1 MNQFVVQDSVF
12 VWGEDGGQPRGGVK
26 IADGREDDDNYYN
39 YIFEQHLQLFF
50 KDGTFSILSS
60 TAIK

>member
-1 MNQFVVQDSVF
+1 MNQFPPVVQDSVF

-26 IADGREDDDNYYN
+26 IADGREDDDDNYYN

-50 KDGTFSILSS
+50 KNGTF
-60 TAIK
+60 

>member
-1 MNQFVVQDSVF
+1 MNQFPPVVQDSVF

-26 IADGREDDDNYYN
+26 IADGMEDYYN

-50 KDGTFSILSS
+50 KNGTF
-60 TAIK
+60 

>member
-1 MNQFVVQDSVF
+1 MNQFPPVVQDSVF

-50 KDGTFSILSS
+50 KNGTF
-60 TAIK
+60 